1 MAIQYLISLAP
12 PSPQKPHM
20 INNNTIQWEVE
31 EDVTVWSLEIE
42 RRRGERTLSAPLRS
56 FNSIISEDRSP
67 LQFHRATLKEE
78 SSPSIVST
86 ER

>member
-20 INNNTIQWEVE
+20 INNTNQWEVE

-67 LQFHRATLKEE
+67 LQFNRATLKEE